1 MSLTLVVALNAVIAA
16 AVVTVL
22 AYVCRIPYRL
32 DRLARPQQR
41 AEAHREREGHAP
53 ERAAA

>member
-1 MSLTLVVALNAVIAA
+1 MSVTLVVVINAIVAA
-16 AVVTVL
+16 AVVAAL

-32 DRLARPQQR
+32 DRVARPQDRR
-41 AEAHREREGHAP
+41 AGTGERERFAD